1 MIAGIEKNTELR
13 SPGSVLNARIVQRA
27 AALLALLVF
36 ALPAMMTA
44 ALIRVSLGRPLLF
57 RQLRS
62 GLGGRPFTLVKF
74 RTMHD
79 TRDIHGQLLP
89 DGERE
94 TALTRFI
101 RAVRFDEIPQFL
113 AILAGEMNLVGPR
126 PLQPSTVAA
135 FGPLGIVRC
144 QVRPGLTGWA
154 QVNGNTRLSDFE
166 KLALDIWYIDHRS
179 LVLDAR
185 ILLLTAATLV
195 RGERTRA
202 DHIAAA
208 LAHLRARSDG
218 IAAGDRLARREAP

>member
-1 MIAGIEKNTELR
+1 MIAGIEKNAELQSPR
-13 SPGSVLNARIVQRA
+13 SALNVRIMQRT

-44 ALIRVSLGRPLLF
+44 ALIWFSLGRPLLF
-57 RQLRS
+57 RQVRS
-62 GLGGRPFTLVKF
+62 GLGGRSFTLVKF

-79 TRDIHGQLLP
+79 IRDINGQLLP
-89 DGERE
+89 DVERE
-94 TALTRFI
+94 TALTRLI

-113 AILAGEMNLVGPR
+113 AILAGEMDFVGPR
-126 PLQPSTVAA
+126 PLQPATMAA
-135 FGPLGIVRC
+135 FGPLGMVRC
-144 QVRPGLTGWA
+144 RVRPGLTGWA
-154 QVNGNTRLSDFE
+154 QVNGNTRLSDTE

-179 LVLDAR
+179 IALDAR

-202 DHIAAA
+202 NHIAAA

-218 IAAGDRLARREAP
+218 VAAGDRLARRAAP